1 MIIPRI
7 KYFASRDF
15 VGLGE
20 DAQTYLKSAR
30 RNYARNL
37 IDARRAGDSNRVN
50 ELMQGKSKLSNDAG
64 RVDRM
69 FKDPEKVSEAK
80 KMIKKEVGFDRYSN
94 NLESGKVAEARIS
107 RIDNYKK
114 DPLLK
119 NKETRVARAEALKAE
134 RLAKQPAK
142 ASYVKPESVIKPAQ
156 KAAYVKPE
164 SVVKQPVVQP
174 KAAYVKPE
182 SVVKQKAEKVV
193 SNNSNRSKLVEELRA
208 KKLMGQRLKTAGKV
222 GLGVAGAAG
231 LAYGAKKLY
240 DRNKNNQGATKEFSN
255 TKEKVRKGLEY
266 TSTGLGIGTGLGLG
280 TAGYYGLKATK
291 KGLDGISAYEGKT
304 IKGLLKNKEVKEA
317 ADLIKRSFKN
327 GDVRFKGN
335 GKKALNAAA
344 GLAAASIVA
353 GGASKLL
360 GKNKDSKK

>member
-1 MIIPRI
+1 MILPRI

-37 IDARRAGDSNRVN
+37 IDARRTGDSNRVN
-50 ELMQGKSKLSNDAG
+50 ELMQGKSKLRNDAG

-107 RIDNYKK
+107 RAGNYKN

-119 NKETRVARAEALKAE
+119 NKETRAARAEALKAE

-164 SVVKQPVVQP
+164 SVIKQPVVQP

-182 SVVKQKAEKVV
+182 SIVKQKAEKVV

-208 KKLMGQRLKTAGKV
+208 KKLMGQRLKTAGYV

-240 DRNKNNQGATKEFSN
+240 DKKNRRSSLELTTK
-255 TKEKVRKGLEY
+255 
-266 TSTGLGIGTGLGLG
+266 
-280 TAGYYGLKATK
+280 A
-291 KGLDGISAYEGKT
+291 
-304 IKGLLKNKEVKEA
+304 
-317 ADLIKRSFKN
+317 
-327 GDVRFKGN
+327 
-335 GKKALNAAA
+335 
-344 GLAAASIVA
+344 
-353 GGASKLL
+353 
-360 GKNKDSKK
+360 